1 VSQSGI
7 DFRQL
12 NYQWLVVNLWRDN
25 EEHNKSVEEQ
35 VIGSEEDAEETRDE
49 DQEEGDLIPNIE
61 IDDDNGDY
69 DLLDSE
75 YEKDNEM
82 K

>member
-1 VSQSGI
+1 MSQSGI